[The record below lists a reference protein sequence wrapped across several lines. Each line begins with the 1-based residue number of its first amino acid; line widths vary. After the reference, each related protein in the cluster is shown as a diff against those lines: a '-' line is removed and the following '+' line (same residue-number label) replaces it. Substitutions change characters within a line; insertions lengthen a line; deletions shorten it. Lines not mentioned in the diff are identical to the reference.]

1 MTGAVSIMMNM
12 ARRLFLI
19 FTSLVV
25 FYGVGASELRNDAPL
40 RPEVGA
46 IKAAG
51 IDNFFALSTNLFSGS
66 APEGDQGFTA
76 LQKLGIKTIITV
88 DGTLPDV
95 QQAHAHGMRYIHLP
109 HGYDGIPRARELE
122 LIKAV
127 ETAQAN
133 GPIYIHCHHGQHR
146 GPTAAA
152 VVCMAEKGW
161 SRGEAEAWLRTA
173 GTGTNYQGLYATV
186 RNFQKPTTAEIQAT
200 PANFVEAQQVSRL
213 VDSMVAI
220 DQTLDRIKSLRASGS
235 SAKPDNHLL
244 NEATLL
250 REHLRE
256 AQRLPDA
263 QKRGAEFLSKLANA
277 ETQAAAF
284 EQGLESSSES
294 ATEERNFRQLANS
307 CVSCHRIYRDKP
319 LPIVKSASPLG
330 R

>member
-1 MTGAVSIMMNM
+1 MVNM

-19 FTSLVV
+19 FTSLAV

-40 RPEVGA
+40 RPEVRA

-51 IDNFFALSTNLFSGS
+51 IDNLFALSTNLFSGS
-66 APEGDQGFTA
+66 APEGDQGFAA
-76 LQKLGIKTIITV
+76 LEKLGIKTIITV

-95 QQAHAHGMRYIHLP
+95 QRAHAHGMRYIHLP

-127 ETAQAN
+127 ETAQAD
-133 GPIYIHCHHGQHR
+133 GPIYMHCHHGQHR

-152 VVCMAEKGW
+152 VVCMAEKDW
-161 SRGEAEAWLRTA
+161 SRGEAEAWLRAA
-173 GTGTNYQGLYATV
+173 GTGTIYQGLYAAV
-186 RNFQKPTTAEIQAT
+186 RNFQKPTTAEMQAT
-200 PANFVEAQQVSRL
+200 SAKFVEAQQVSRL

-220 DQTLDRIKSLRASGS
+220 DQTLDRIKSLRTAGASG
-235 SAKPDNHLL
+235 KPDNHLL

-263 QKRGAEFLSKLANA
+263 GKRGVEFLTKLAGA

-294 ATEERNFRQLANS
+294 AVEQRNFTQLANS
-307 CVSCHRIYRDKP
+307 CVSCHRVYRDKP
-319 LPIVKSASPLG
+319 RGFAKSASPLG